1 MPYSQDAVFSP
12 ESFVERYNF
21 DLCNDLSN
29 LVNRTVSMVNKYFDG
44 KIESY
49 NGTFNNFDKEI
60 EDLSNNQ
67 IKLFEEK
74 MDNFEIANA
83 LKEIWVLIARA
94 NKYID
99 ETSPWILAK
108 EENNQEELKSV
119 MYHLVET
126 LRRIAI
132 LISPF
137 MNDTAKNI
145 FNQLGI
151 SDELQTWDS
160 LNNYNN
166 LNNIRVIEKGEPIFM
181 RLNMDEEIEYIKSKM

>member
-1 MPYSQDAVFSP
+1 
-12 ESFVERYNF
+12 
-21 DLCNDLSN
+21 
-29 LVNRTVSMVNKYFDG
+29 MVNKYFDG